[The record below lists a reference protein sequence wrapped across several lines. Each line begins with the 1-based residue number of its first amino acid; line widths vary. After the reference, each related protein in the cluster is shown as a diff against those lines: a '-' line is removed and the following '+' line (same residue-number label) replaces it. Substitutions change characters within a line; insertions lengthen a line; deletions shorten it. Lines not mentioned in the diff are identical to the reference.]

1 MEPGAELQESLALLE
16 HSQELLRVILLGLAL
31 QYRSL
36 DLQRCELLAAEN
48 PETPYAGL
56 DPIQVQSAASLIV
69 LCALFGF
76 QKQAEDLASEA
87 VREGLRLDLLDVK
100 LGAAAILIALIRLVR
115 LNLPGGAPAQEPL
128 PAPAAEEEEEAADLP
143 L

>member
-87 VREGLRLDLLDVK
+87 VREGLRPDLLDVK
-100 LGAAAILIALIRLVR
+100 LGAAAILIALIRLAR